1 MHNLLLALKD
11 AEATPLEEFMNNP
24 WVQTYVIPGAQAL
37 LTLVVGLVLIKIVV
51 GWLRGGLERAKVD
64 VSLHA
69 FLCSMASWGLKLML
83 VITVASMVGIEMM
96 GFAAL
101 LAGAGLAIGL
111 ALQGHLQNIAGGVL
125 ILLFKPFKVG
135 HVIETMGYLGGVKEI
150 QVFCT
155 LLTTPDNKTIIIP
168 NGPLSTASLTNY
180 TIESHRRVDIPV
192 GIGYGDDIA
201 KAREVTLEV
210 LKKDSRILSD
220 PAPQVL
226 VAELGD
232 NSVNFSVRVHSKNED
247 YWPVFFDNL
256 EAIKLAYDANNI
268 SIPYPQRDVHL
279 IKEE

>member
-1 MHNLLLALKD
+1 
-11 AEATPLEEFMNNP
+11 
-24 WVQTYVIPGAQAL
+24 
-37 LTLVVGLVLIKIVV
+37 
-51 GWLRGGLERAKVD
+51 
-64 VSLHA
+64 
-69 FLCSMASWGLKLML
+69 
-83 VITVASMVGIEMM
+83 MM